1 MKAGQP
7 AIVKLASRNARHVR
21 KISCRVVQI
30 SPDAMATDKG
40 FTYYATRIKTDK
52 DYFVWGDDRYQLIPG
67 MGVAVFI
74 HTGKRT
80 VLEYLL
86 DPFLDSI
93 SQGFQEK

>member
-1 MKAGQP
+1 MGEE
-7 AIVKLASRNARHVR
+7 
-21 KISCRVVQI
+21 
-30 SPDAMATDKG
+30 
-40 FTYYATRIKTDK
+40 
-52 DYFVWGDDRYQLIPG
+52 RYQLIPG

-93 SQGFQEK
+93 SQGFKER